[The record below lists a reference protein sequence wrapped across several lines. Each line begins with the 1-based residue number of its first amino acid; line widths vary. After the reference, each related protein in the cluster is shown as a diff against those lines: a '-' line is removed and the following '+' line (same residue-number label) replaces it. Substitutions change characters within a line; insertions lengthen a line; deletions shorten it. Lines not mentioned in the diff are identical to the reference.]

1 MAMSAATQASPAP
14 APLDGA
20 VPVSERIGVLD
31 VLRGLALFGMFVVHF
46 NYYEGTPREA
56 MTPGSTAQIVEN
68 IIGLFFEERFY
79 TIFGMLFGV
88 GFAVQL
94 SRADARGDR
103 FAARYLRRLAMLAV
117 FGFIAEGVFGYNV
130 LFGYA
135 MWGLPLL
142 LMRRWPIRAL
152 VVLVI
157 LCAASRQIYNLTR
170 IAWYTRQPDGM
181 AQYMADNRS
190 QMQRFQQA
198 RAQNEAAEKAPDWG
212 TVVRARIDFMPKFH
226 RQWSFLPAGS
236 FTLFVL
242 GLIAFRL
249 GLFQQP
255 EAHRGLIVVL
265 MAVGVVSWVM
275 STWVFPIGGPP
286 PATPPPDAGVGTAA
300 LTMARRTGFNL
311 IRPQWLA
318 FTYVG
323 AILLL
328 IAHNR
333 EVWLRRFAPLAW
345 AGRMALTN
353 YMMQVILVDVLFTPH
368 GLGLSVSPLMV
379 FGGAF
384 LLFAAQV
391 VISRWWLQRFRS
403 GPLEWV
409 WRCVTYWKPQPL
421 RLTGM
426 GTTPAVASA

>member
-1 MAMSAATQASPAP
+1 M
-14 APLDGA
+14 
-20 VPVSERIGVLD
+20 
-31 VLRGLALFGMFVVHF
+31 LRGLALFGMFVVHF

-103 FAARYLRRLAMLAV
+103 FVTRYLRRLVMLAV
-117 FGFIAEGVFGYNV
+117 FGFIAEGVFGFNV

-142 LMRRWPIRAL
+142 LVRRWPVRAL

-157 LCAASRQIYNLTR
+157 LCAASRPIYNLTR
-170 IAWYTRQPDGM
+170 IAWYTRQPNGM
-181 AQYMADNRS
+181 AQYMADNQS
-190 QMQRFQQA
+190 QMQRFRQA
-198 RAQNEAAEKAPDWG
+198 LAQKDSAAQSPDWG
-212 TVVRARIDFMPKFH
+212 TVVRARIGFIPTFH

-236 FTLFVL
+236 FALFLL

-249 GLFQQP
+249 GLFQRP
-255 EAHRGLIVVL
+255 EAHRELIVAL
-265 MAVGVVSWVM
+265 MAIGVGSWVLG
-275 STWVFPIGGPP
+275 TWVFPIGGPP
-286 PATPPPDAGVGTAA
+286 PVTPPPNAGVGTAA
-300 LTMARRTGFNL
+300 LTMARLSGFSL
-311 IRPQWLA
+311 IRTQWLA

-328 IAHNR
+328 VAHNR
-333 EVWLRRFAPLAW
+333 DAWLRRLSPLAW

-368 GLGLSVSPLMV
+368 GFGLSVSPLMV
-379 FGGAF
+379 FGGAL

-391 VISRWWLQRFRS
+391 VLSRWWLQHFRS

-421 RLTGM
+421 RLTETG
-426 GTTPAVASA
+426 GTPAVASA

>member
-1 MAMSAATQASPAP
+1 
-14 APLDGA
+14 
-20 VPVSERIGVLD
+20 
-31 VLRGLALFGMFVVHF
+31 
-46 NYYEGTPREA
+46 
-56 MTPGSTAQIVEN
+56 
-68 IIGLFFEERFY
+68 
-79 TIFGMLFGV
+79 
-88 GFAVQL
+88 
-94 SRADARGDR
+94 
-103 FAARYLRRLAMLAV
+103 MLAV

-142 LMRRWPIRAL
+142 LVRRWPIRAL

-190 QMQRFQQA
+190 QIQRFQQA
-198 RAQNEAAEKAPDWG
+198 RAQNEAAEKASDWG

-265 MAVGVVSWVM
+265 MAVGVASWVIG
-275 STWVFPIGGPP
+275 TWVFPIGGPP